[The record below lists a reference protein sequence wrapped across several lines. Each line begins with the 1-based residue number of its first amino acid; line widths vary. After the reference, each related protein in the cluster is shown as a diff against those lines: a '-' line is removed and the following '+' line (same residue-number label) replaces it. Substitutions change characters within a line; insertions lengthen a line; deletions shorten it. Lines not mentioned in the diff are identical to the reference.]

1 MSELIRNLELAL
13 DEMAK
18 VGNEVGIRIIEKAIR
33 QANKL
38 SSDNQPP
45 SENNQP

>member
-45 SENNQP
+45 SGKSQP